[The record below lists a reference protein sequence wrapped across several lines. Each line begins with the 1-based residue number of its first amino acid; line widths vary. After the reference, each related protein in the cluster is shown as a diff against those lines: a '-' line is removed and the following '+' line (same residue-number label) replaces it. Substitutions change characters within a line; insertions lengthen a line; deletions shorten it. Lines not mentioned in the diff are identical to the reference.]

1 MASGGLVAH
10 EALRIATLEGAK
22 TLGLDGDLGSIE
34 VGKIADLVILGNNP
48 LENLRYT
55 NDIQYVMMNGRL
67 YEGDSLNEIYP
78 RKQNFERL
86 YWQHITPTT
95 MDWE

>member
-1 MASGGLVAH
+1 
-10 EALRIATLEGAK
+10 
-22 TLGLDGDLGSIE
+22 
-34 VGKIADLVILGNNP
+34 
-48 LENLRYT
+48 
-55 NDIQYVMMNGRL
+55 VMMNGRL